1 MRRSYHFGACET
13 KQNQVSF
20 TKRNKIK
27 QSLKDGKTVVGT
39 MVVEM
44 RTAEIARMLGAS
56 GFDFIFVDL
65 EHSSY
70 GLETFT
76 DIVLAAKSV
85 GLVCLARIGDPQYH
99 LIARTLDAGA
109 QGLMIPRVETEE
121 TVTNILKFAKYP
133 PWGERGFGVRS
144 IVSNYENMP
153 VSDRMVEQNEDT
165 MIILQIER
173 KKAVE
178 DIEKLVSVKGV
189 DAAII
194 GPQDLSISLGHPGDH
209 HHPKLMEAVK
219 RVVDACEKC
228 GVASG
233 LHTANMEDMLFWA
246 RSGMRMLTFSS
257 DSALLQSAAS
267 HAVGEIRTAI
277 GGTTK
282 Q

>member
-1 MRRSYHFGACET
+1 M
-13 KQNQVSF
+13 
-20 TKRNKIK
+20 KRNKVK
-27 QSLKDGKTVVGT
+27 QSLKDGRTVVGT
-39 MVVEM
+39 MVVEI

-70 GLETFT
+70 SMETLT

-109 QGLMIPRVETEE
+109 QGLMIPRVESEE
-121 TVTNILKFAKYP
+121 TVTSILKSAKYP

-144 IVSNYENMP
+144 IVSDYENMS
-153 VSDRMVEQNEDT
+153 VSDRMAEQDEDT

-178 DIEKLVSVKGV
+178 DIEELVSVKGV

-209 HHPKLMEAVK
+209 HHPKYIEAVK
-219 RVVDACEKC
+219 KVVSKCEKH

-233 LHTANMEDMLFWA
+233 IHTANMEDLLFWA
-246 RSGMRMLTFSS
+246 AKGMRMLTYSS
-257 DSALLQSAAS
+257 ESALLQSAAS
-267 HAVGEIRTAI
+267 RAVKEIRTEI
-277 GGTTK
+277 GTRAT
-282 Q
+282 

>member
-1 MRRSYHFGACET
+1 MSL
-13 KQNQVSF
+13 

-27 QSLKDGKTVVGT
+27 QSLKDGRTVVGT

-56 GFDFIFVDL
+56 GFDFIFVDM

-70 GLETFT
+70 SLETLT
-76 DIVLAAKSV
+76 DIVLAAKFV

-121 TVTNILKFAKYP
+121 TVTSILKFAKYP

-144 IVSNYENMP
+144 IVSNYEDMS

-165 MIILQIER
+165 MVILQIER
-173 KKAVE
+173 KKAIE
-178 DIEKLVSVKGV
+178 DIEELVSVKGV

-209 HHPKLMEAVK
+209 HHPKFIEAVK
-219 RVVDACEKC
+219 KVVDACERC
-228 GVASG
+228 GVTSG
-233 LHTANMEDMLFWA
+233 IHTANMEDLLFWA
-246 RSGMRMLTFSS
+246 ARGMRMLTFSS
-257 DSALLQSAAS
+257 DGALLQSAAS
-267 HAVGEIRTAI
+267 RAVSEIRTAI
-277 GGTTK
+277 GGTTT

>member
-13 KQNQVSF
+13 EQIQVSF

-144 IVSNYENMP
+144 IVSNYENMS

-233 LHTANMEDMLFWA
+233 LHTANMEDLLFWA
-246 RSGMRMLTFSS
+246 RRGMRMLTFSS

-277 GGTTK
+277 GSTTK

>member
-1 MRRSYHFGACET
+1 M
-13 KQNQVSF
+13 
-20 TKRNKIK
+20 KRNKIK
-27 QSLKDGKTVVGT
+27 QFLKDGKTVVGT

-44 RTAEIARMLGAS
+44 RTAEIARMLNAS

-70 GLETFT
+70 GLETLT

-109 QGLMIPRVETEE
+109 QGLMIPRVETKE
-121 TVTNILKFAKYP
+121 TVTNILKSAKYP
-133 PWGERGFGVRS
+133 PWGERGFGPRS
-144 IVSNYENMP
+144 IVSNYENMS
-153 VSDRMVEQNEDT
+153 VGDRMVEQNEDT
-165 MIILQIER
+165 MVILQIEK

-178 DIEKLVSVKGV
+178 DIEELVNVKGV

-194 GPQDLSISLGHPGDH
+194 GPQDLTISLGHPGDH
-209 HHPKLMEAVK
+209 HHPKYMEAVEK
-219 RVVDACEKC
+219 VMKACEKC

-233 LHTANMEDMLFWA
+233 LHTANMEDLLFWA
-246 RSGMRMLTFSS
+246 AKGMRMLTFSS
-257 DSALLQSAAS
+257 DSALLQSAGTR
-267 HAVGEIRTAI
+267 AVSEIRSAL
-277 GGTTK
+277 GSRTT

>member
-1 MRRSYHFGACET
+1 VRL
-13 KQNQVSF
+13 

-44 RTAEIARMLGAS
+44 RTAEIARMLAAS

-70 GLETFT
+70 GLETLT

-85 GLVCLARIGDPQYH
+85 SLVCLARIGDPQYH

-144 IVSNYENMP
+144 IVSNYENMS

-228 GVASG
+228 EVASG
-233 LHTANMEDMLFWA
+233 LHTANMEDLLFWA
-246 RSGMRMLTFSS
+246 RRGMRMLTFSS

-267 HAVGEIRTAI
+267 HAVGEIRNAI
-277 GGTTK
+277 GSTTTK
-282 Q
+282 R